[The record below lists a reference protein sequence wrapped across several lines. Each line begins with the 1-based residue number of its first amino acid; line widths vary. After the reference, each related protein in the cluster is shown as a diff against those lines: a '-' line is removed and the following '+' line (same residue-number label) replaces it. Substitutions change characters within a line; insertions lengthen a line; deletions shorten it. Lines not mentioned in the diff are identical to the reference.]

1 MYIIGSRHIGNT
13 GSFSFS
19 GDNRDY
25 TLETATES
33 ANELARIH
41 RGTYEFAVLEG
52 NIVYTASLPREE
64 KVKKDVIVFD

>member
-1 MYIIGSRHIGNT
+1 MFLVGSRRIGTT

-19 GDNRDY
+19 GGNRDR
-25 TLETATES
+25 TPETAMES

-41 RGTYEFAVLEG
+41 RGVYEFAVLEG
-52 NIVYTASLPREE
+52 NIVYTSSLPREE